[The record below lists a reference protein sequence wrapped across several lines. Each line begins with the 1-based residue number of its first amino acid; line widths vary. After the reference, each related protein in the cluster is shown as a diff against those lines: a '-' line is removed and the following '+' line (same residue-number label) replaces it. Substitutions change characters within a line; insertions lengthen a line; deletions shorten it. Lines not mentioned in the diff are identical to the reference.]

1 MDRLRNGR
9 LRLGIG
15 VGWNQVEYEGLNE
28 NFHDRGKRSGEQIAL
43 IRALWTQDVIEF
55 DSRLH
60 QVREAGISPSPEP
73 ITPMDQRAGMH

>member
-1 MDRLRNGR
+1 M
-9 LRLGIG
+9 
-15 VGWNQVEYEGLNE
+15 
-28 NFHDRGKRSGEQIAL
+28 
-43 IRALWTQDVIEF
+43 RALWTQDVIEF